1 MSPGI
6 VAVWLHLKVAPQDEV
21 ALLVEVQSQHDV
33 AFLVIAPPVS
43 HYRLF
48 AIEIESLEFSLKAVV
63 DVFVVKFSIELGKKE
78 VDLLSLQLFLLKAH
92 QKAGVVTHPLEGH
105 RLALQ
110 AHLREQFLVELQ
122 VDLEILVEGQAL
134 EDAVGPSGIACYLQE
149 VGDVEE
155 AEREAFRLDF
165 SELLL

>member
-1 MSPGI
+1 M
-6 VAVWLHLKVAPQDEV
+6 
-21 ALLVEVQSQHDV
+21 
-33 AFLVIAPPVS
+33 
-43 HYRLF
+43 
-48 AIEIESLEFSLKAVV
+48 EFSLKAVV
-63 DVFVVKFSIELGKKE
+63 DVFVVKFSIELGKEE
-78 VDLLSLQLFLLKAH
+78 VDLLSLQLFLLKAD

-110 AHLREQFLVELQ
+110 AHLHEQFLIELQ

-134 EDAVGPSGIACYLQE
+134 EDAVGLSGIACNLQE
-149 VGDVEE
+149 VGDVEQ